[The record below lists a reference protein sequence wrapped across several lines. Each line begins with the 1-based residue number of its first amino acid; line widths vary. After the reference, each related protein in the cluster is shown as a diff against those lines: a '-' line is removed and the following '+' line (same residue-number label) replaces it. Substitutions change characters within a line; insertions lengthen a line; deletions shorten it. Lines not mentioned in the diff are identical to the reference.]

1 MSNKGKMTI
10 IVLLLCAGIAN
21 LNGCAS
27 TTQPSKF
34 YVLSPSPQSEAPQ
47 KTSNNYTGMPIIIG
61 PITLP
66 AYLNRSQIV
75 TLTTENELKL
85 AEYHRWAEPIKEN
98 IARVLM
104 ERLSILLDTN
114 QIAIHPRRFSNRSAY
129 QITLDVIRFEAGPGD
144 HAYLNVFWTIYG
156 EDGREA
162 LSIKKSD
169 FSIQIESKDYSS
181 IVAAQNRLLI
191 EFCSELAA
199 SLSNMKE

>member
-1 MSNKGKMTI
+1 MSNKETIPI
-10 IVLLLCAGIAN
+10 IVVILCVGIAI
-21 LNGCAS
+21 LSGCAS

-34 YVLSPSPQSEAPQ
+34 YVLSPSPQSEVPK
-47 KTSNNYTGMPIIIG
+47 KTTKSYTGMPIIIG

-75 TLTTENELKL
+75 TRTTENELNL

-114 QIAIHPRRFSNRSAY
+114 QIAIYPRRTSSRSAY
-129 QITLDVIRFEAGPGD
+129 QITIDVTRFDAGPD
-144 HAYLNVFWTIYG
+144 NHVYLNVFWTIYG
-156 EDGREA
+156 ENGREA
-162 LSIKKSD
+162 LTIKKSN
-169 FSIQIESKDYSS
+169 FSIQVESKDYSS
-181 IVAAQNRLLI
+181 IVAAQNRVLI

-199 SLSNMKE
+199 SLSNMQK